1 VAVERSRALAKP
13 TTTEDER
20 QRAEPAG
27 DAEALRAGP
36 GREIELK
43 LAVPSGD
50 LARLRRHPLVRALAQ
65 GKPEKRRLHTTYYDT
80 SERDLARAE
89 LALRVRRD
97 GDAWIQALKGTG
109 SSIGGLFVRGE
120 WESEVPGPEP
130 DLTLIPSFAAQALA
144 RRAAGSKP
152 LEPIFETDFVRT
164 SFRLVRDDTEL
175 CLDFDEGEIRARGR
189 SAPIREVEL
198 ELVRG
203 DPGVLHGMALELH
216 ESVPVRPALESKA
229 ERGHALATGAR
240 RTPRRAARVALPP
253 AATLEDALRAVLAA
267 CLEQVLANLE
277 PAREPADGEGV
288 HQLRVGLRRT
298 RAALAL
304 FRACLPAEQTEAF
317 KGELRWLAGELGP
330 ARDLDVFLTETLDP
344 IAARFPDD
352 AVLKRL
358 RDAAREL
365 RDDAYVRAR
374 AAIDAPR
381 TAALCLALGGWITG
395 AAWRAGADEEGLAA
409 LAAPAAARGAELLE
423 ARAKKARKL
432 GRGLARR
439 TAPERH
445 RLRIE
450 LKKVR
455 YAGEFLASVFPER
468 APNRW
473 LRRLAELQDSLGA
486 LNDVATAERLLSDIA
501 ARLGR
506 EWGTAHD
513 RGAGFLLG
521 WIGAAAERRL
531 GRLERQWKAFRK
543 ARPFWRA

>member
-1 VAVERSRALAKP
+1 LAKP
-13 TTTEDER
+13 TTTEDSSAPA
-20 QRAEPAG
+20 AEVS
-27 DAEALRAGP
+27 LRAGP

-50 LARLRRHPLVRALAQ
+50 LARLARHPLVRELAQ
-65 GKPEKRRLHTTYYDT
+65 GEPLERRLHTVYFDT
-80 SERDLARAE
+80 ADRDLARAE
-89 LALRVRRD
+89 LALRVRREGD
-97 GDAWIQALKGTG
+97 GFVQALKGTG

-120 WESEVPGPEP
+120 WEAEVPSPEP
-130 DLTLIPSFAAQALA
+130 DLARIPSFAAQALA
-144 RRAAGSKP
+144 RRAVGEKT
-152 LEPIFETDFVRT
+152 LEPVFETDFVRT
-164 SFRLVRDDTEL
+164 SHRLVRGDTEL

-189 SAPIREVEL
+189 SAPIREIEL

-216 ESVPVRPALESKA
+216 EAVPVRPAALSKA

-240 RTPRRAARVALPP
+240 QAPRRAARVALPP

-277 PAREPADGEGV
+277 PAREASDGEGV

-304 FRACLPAEQTEAF
+304 FSACLPKEQADAF

-330 ARDLDVFLTETLDP
+330 ARDLDVFLAETLDP
-344 IAARFPDD
+344 LAARFPDD
-352 AVLKRL
+352 AVMKRL

-381 TAALCLALGGWITG
+381 TAAICLALGGWITG
-395 AAWRAGADEEGLAA
+395 AAWRAGADPDALAA
-409 LAAPAAARGAELLE
+409 LAAPAAARGAEVLDS
-423 ARAKKARKL
+423 RAKKARKL
-432 GRGLARR
+432 GRGLAHR
-439 TAPERH
+439 TVPERH

-450 LKKVR
+450 LKKLR
-455 YAGEFLASVFPER
+455 YAGEFLASLFPER
-468 APNRW
+468 APDRW
-473 LRRLAELQDSLGA
+473 LKRLAELQDSLGA
-486 LNDVATAERLLSDIA
+486 LNDVATAERLLGEVA

-506 EWGTAHD
+506 EWGAAHD

-521 WIGAAAERRL
+521 WITGTAERRL
-531 GRLERQWKAFRK
+531 GRLEREWKAFRK
-543 ARPFWRA
+543 ARPFWRP